1 MNQNHTDMKL
11 FTSIILALALALP
24 THAEDGFKWCLY
36 FFNFNS
42 PMRPEYEAQFD
53 ELAEF
58 IKSYPDSLFEISGHL
73 DMRAS
78 DMYSIKL
85 DVKRAEYIRQYLIE
99 NYCIPDTMLVAVGRR
114 NHEPY
119 IKDAKTEAEHE
130 WNRRAEIKIFSKED
144 Y

>member
-1 MNQNHTDMKL
+1 MGKIISDMKH
-11 FTSIILALALALP
+11 FASIILALSLALP
-24 THAEDGFKWCLY
+24 TFAEDGFKWCLY
-36 FFNFNS
+36 FFEFNS

-78 DMYSIKL
+78 DMYSIRL
-85 DVKRAEYIRQYLIE
+85 DFKRAQYIRQYLIE

-130 WNRRAEIKIFSKED
+130 WNRRAEIKFIKKK
-144 Y
+144 

>member
-1 MNQNHTDMKL
+1 MKYVL
-11 FTSIILALALALP
+11 TIILALTLSFP
-24 THAEDGFKWCLY
+24 TFAEDGFKWCLY
-36 FFNFNS
+36 FSDLNY
-42 PMRPEYEAQFD
+42 PIKPEYEAQFE

-78 DMYSIKL
+78 DMYSIRL
-85 DVKRAEYIRQYLIE
+85 DFKRAQYIRQYLIE

-130 WNRRAEIKIFSKED
+130 WNRRAEIKFISKK
-144 Y
+144 

>member
-1 MNQNHTDMKL
+1 MKL

-24 THAEDGFKWCLY
+24 THAQVGFKWCLY
-36 FFNFNS
+36 FFDFNS

-130 WNRRAEIKIFSKED
+130 WNRRAEIKFISKK
-144 Y
+144 

>member
-1 MNQNHTDMKL
+1 MKHVL
-11 FTSIILALALALP
+11 TIILALTLSFP
-24 THAEDGFKWCLY
+24 TFAEDGFKWCLY
-36 FFNFNS
+36 FSDLNY
-42 PMRPEYEAQFD
+42 PIKPEYEAQFD

-78 DMYSIKL
+78 DMYSIRL

-130 WNRRAEIKIFSKED
+130 WNRRAEIKFISKK
-144 Y
+144 

>member
-1 MNQNHTDMKL
+1 
-11 FTSIILALALALP
+11 
-24 THAEDGFKWCLY
+24 
-36 FFNFNS
+36 
-42 PMRPEYEAQFD
+42 MRPEYEAQFD

-130 WNRRAEIKIFSKED
+130 WNRRAEIKFISKK
-144 Y
+144 

>member
-11 FTSIILALALALP
+11 FTSIILALALSFP
-24 THAEDGFKWCLY
+24 TFAEDGFKWCLY

-42 PMRPEYEAQFD
+42 PMRPEYEAQLE

-130 WNRRAEIKIFSKED
+130 WNRRAEIKFISKK
-144 Y
+144 